1 VNHKRI
7 GKPCE
12 DPVSAIYACGVILDA
27 VPSLGAPWEPQPLV
41 LALAAVAAVCFFRGF
56 AKLRR
61 RGRTDHAPINRA
73 VLFVLGLAVLVLPL
87 VSPLD
92 ELGDRY
98 LLSAHMLQHVLIAD
112 AAPALLLVALRGPLL
127 LFAVPAALLR
137 ALGHSPLA
145 RSAGGFVGRPLVALT
160 AWALAFGVWHIPALY
175 DYAASHPTV
184 HALEHTSMI
193 LAGFMVWA
201 LLVDPARRH
210 HLSRAQ
216 KLAVIAGL
224 FALGTVIA
232 DVLIF
237 SLHPLYPAYATEPY
251 RVFGLSPLHDQQL
264 AGIVMMIEQVLTL
277 GTCAA
282 ILLIPELRRRRKSQA
297 LVGRQQPA

>member
-1 VNHKRI
+1 
-7 GKPCE
+7 
-12 DPVSAIYACGVILDA
+12 VILDA

-41 LALAAVAAVCFFRGF
+41 LAIAAAAAVCFFRGF
-56 AKLRR
+56 AELRR
-61 RGRTDHAPINRA
+61 RGRNDHASVGRA
-73 VLFVLGLAVLVLPL
+73 ALFLLGLGLLVVPL

-98 LLSAHMLQHVLIAD
+98 LLSAHMLQHVLIGD
-112 AAPALLLVALRGPLL
+112 AAPAVLLVALRGPLL

-137 ALGHSPLA
+137 VLGRSPFA
-145 RSAGGFVGRPLVALT
+145 RRAGGFVGRPLVALS
-160 AWALAFGVWHIPALY
+160 AWALAFGVWHIPAFY
-175 DYAASHPTV
+175 DYAASHATV

-193 LAGFMVWA
+193 LAGFLVWA
-201 LLVDPARRH
+201 LLVDPARRN
-210 HLSRAQ
+210 HLRRPQ

-224 FALGTVIA
+224 FVLGTAIA

-237 SLHPLYPAYATEPY
+237 SLHPLYPAYATQPH

-264 AGIVMMIEQVLTL
+264 AGTVMMVEQALTL

-282 ILLIPELRRRRKSQA
+282 ILLIPELRRRKGRA